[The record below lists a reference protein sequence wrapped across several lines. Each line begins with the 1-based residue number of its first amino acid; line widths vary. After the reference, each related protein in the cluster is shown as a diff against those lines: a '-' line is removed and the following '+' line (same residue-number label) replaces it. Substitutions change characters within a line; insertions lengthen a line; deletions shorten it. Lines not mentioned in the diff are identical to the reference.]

1 MLSTNRHAR
10 TLPATQLASR
20 FKSPVA
26 GFPREVQVVIIAS
39 FFVALGFG
47 IVFPAIP
54 VFAKS
59 FGVNNTAV
67 GLVVSAFAF
76 ARFSSGMISG
86 KFVDR
91 FGERNV
97 YSFGVFMVAFFT
109 VLAGLAQ
116 NYPQLIFF
124 RSAGGLGSSMF
135 SVASSSLIFRATD
148 DEHRARALSV
158 FQGSFLIGGITGP
171 AIGGALAT
179 ISLRAPFFAYAFM
192 LAISGTIGYIYLGRA
207 QSAKSG
213 SKENVQE
220 PISLREAMQIPAYR
234 IALILSF
241 ISAWALFGMRSSILP
256 LFVTENLNSTA
267 AVVGYGFALAA
278 LFQGSLL
285 LKAGRVSDE
294 HGRKRV
300 VMLGGYIVMVGILGL
315 TFSIHIWMFLVSMSI
330 LGIGGAFLATAP
342 GSIVGDVI
350 KGKGGKVIGIFQMS
364 GDAGMIVGPIVVG
377 AISDLYSF
385 RAAFGATAVI
395 FSIVLIMGSRLPE
408 TRKMAGSHEP
418 TISLNDN

>member
-1 MLSTNRHAR
+1 LVKK
-10 TLPATQLASR
+10 

-67 GLVVSAFAF
+67 GLVVATFAF

-109 VLAGLAQ
+109 ILTGLAQ
-116 NYPQLIFF
+116 NYPQLLIF

-135 SVASSSLIFRATD
+135 SVASSALIFRAVD
-148 DEHRARALSV
+148 DAHRARALSV

-192 LAISGTIGYIYLGRA
+192 LAIAGIISYVYLGRA
-207 QSAKSG
+207 EAAKSE
-213 SKENVQE
+213 SKVKQQD
-220 PISLREAMQIPAYR
+220 PITLKEAMQIPAYR
-234 IALILSF
+234 IALVLSF

-278 LFQGSLL
+278 LAQGVMLM
-285 LKAGRVSDE
+285 KAGRMSDQ

-300 VMLGGYIVMVGILGL
+300 VMLGGYIVMAGILGL
-315 TFSIHIWMFLVSMSI
+315 TFSIHIWMFLISMAV
-330 LGIGGAFLATAP
+330 LGVGGAFIATAP

-377 AISDLYSF
+377 AISDIYSF

-395 FSIVLIMGSRLPE
+395 FSIVLILGSRLPE

>member
-385 RAAFGATAVI
+385 RAAFCATAAI

>member
-1 MLSTNRHAR
+1 MV
-10 TLPATQLASR
+10 SR
-20 FKSPVA
+20 LKSPVS
-26 GFPREVQVVIIAS
+26 GFPREVQVVIISS

-54 VFAKS
+54 VFTKS

-109 VLAGLAQ
+109 ILTGLAQ
-116 NYPQLIFF
+116 NYPQLLIF

-135 SVASSSLIFRATD
+135 SVASSSLIFRAVD
-148 DEHRARALSV
+148 DAHRARALSA

-171 AIGGALAT
+171 AVGGALAT
-179 ISLRAPFFAYAFM
+179 ISLRAPFFMYAFF
-192 LAISGTIGYIYLGRA
+192 LIIAGTIGYVYLGRA
-207 QSAKSG
+207 EAARG
-213 SKENVQE
+213 ESKVKFED
-220 PISLREAMQIPAYR
+220 PITLKEAMQ

-241 ISAWALFGMRSSILP
+241 ISAWVLFGMRSSILP
-256 LFVTENLNSTA
+256 VFVTENLNSTA
-267 AVVGYGFALAA
+267 AVVGYGFALAT
-278 LFQGSLL
+278 LFQGLLL
-285 LKAGRVSDE
+285 LKAGRISDSQ
-294 HGRKRV
+294 GRKRV
-300 VMLGGYIVMVGILGL
+300 VMLGGYIIMLGIIGL
-315 TFSIHIWMFLVSMSI
+315 TFSINVWMFLVSMSI
-330 LGIGGAFLATAP
+330 LGIGGAFISTAP

-350 KGKGGKVIGIFQMS
+350 KGKGGRVIGIFQMS

-377 AISDLYSF
+377 AISDIYSF
-385 RAAFGATAVI
+385 RAAFAATAVI

>member
-1 MLSTNRHAR
+1 
-10 TLPATQLASR
+10 LASR

-408 TRKMAGSHEP
+408 TRKMADSHEP

>member
-1 MLSTNRHAR
+1 
-10 TLPATQLASR
+10 
-20 FKSPVA
+20 
-26 GFPREVQVVIIAS
+26 
-39 FFVALGFG
+39 
-47 IVFPAIP
+47 
-54 VFAKS
+54 
-59 FGVNNTAV
+59 
-67 GLVVSAFAF
+67 
-76 ARFSSGMISG
+76 
-86 KFVDR
+86 
-91 FGERNV
+91 
-97 YSFGVFMVAFFT
+97 MVAFFT
-109 VLAGLAQ
+109 ILTGLAQ
-116 NYPQLIFF
+116 NYPQLLIF

-135 SVASSSLIFRATD
+135 SVASSALIFRAVD
-148 DEHRARALSV
+148 DANRARALSV

-192 LAISGTIGYIYLGRA
+192 LTIAGLIGYIYLGRA
-207 QSAKSG
+207 EAAKSE
-213 SKENVQE
+213 SKVKQQD
-220 PISLREAMQIPAYR
+220 PITLKEAMQIPAYR
-234 IALILSF
+234 IALVLSF

-256 LFVTENLNSTA
+256 LFVTESLNSTA

-278 LFQGSLL
+278 LAQGVMLM
-285 LKAGRVSDE
+285 KAGRMSDQ

-300 VMLGGYIVMVGILGL
+300 VMLGGYIVMAGILGL
-315 TFSIHIWMFLVSMSI
+315 TFSIHIWMFLISMAV
-330 LGIGGAFLATAP
+330 LGVGGAFIATAP

-377 AISDLYSF
+377 AISDIYSF

-395 FSIVLIMGSRLPE
+395 FSIVLILGSRLPE

>member
-241 ISAWALFGMRSSILP
+241 ISAWVLFGMRSSILP

>member
-1 MLSTNRHAR
+1 MVK
-10 TLPATQLASR
+10 R
-20 FKSPVA
+20 FKSPIA

-67 GLVVSAFAF
+67 GLVVSTFAF
-76 ARFSSGMISG
+76 ARFSSGLISG

-97 YSFGVFMVAFFT
+97 YSFGVLMVAFFT
-109 VLAGLAQ
+109 ILTGLAQ
-116 NYPQLIFF
+116 NYPQLLIF

-135 SVASSSLIFRATD
+135 SVASSSLIFRAVD

-158 FQGSFLIGGITGP
+158 FQGSFLIGGISGP

-192 LAISGTIGYIYLGRA
+192 LIISGTIGYIYLGRA
-207 QSAKSG
+207 EAAKVG
-213 SKENVQE
+213 SKASQPE
-220 PISLREAMQIPAYR
+220 PITLKEALQIPAYR
-234 IALILSF
+234 IALVLSF
-241 ISAWALFGMRSSILP
+241 ISAWVLFGMRSSILP
-256 LFVTENLNSTA
+256 LFVTENLQSTA

-278 LFQGSLL
+278 LFQGLL
-285 LKAGRVSDE
+285 LMKAGRISDQ

-300 VMLGGYIVMVGILGL
+300 VMLGSYIIMAGILGL
-315 TFSIHIWMFLVSMSI
+315 TFSIHVWMFLISMSV

-350 KGKGGKVIGIFQMS
+350 KGKGGKVIGIFQMA

-377 AISDLYSF
+377 AISDLFSF
-385 RAAFGATAVI
+385 RVAFAATAVI
-395 FSIVLIMGSRLPE
+395 FSIVLILGARLPE

>member
-1 MLSTNRHAR
+1 MV
-10 TLPATQLASR
+10 SR
-20 FKSPVA
+20 LKSPVS

-54 VFAKS
+54 VFTKS

-67 GLVVSAFAF
+67 GLVVAAFAF

-109 VLAGLAQ
+109 ILTGLAQ
-116 NYPQLIFF
+116 NYPQLLIF

-135 SVASSSLIFRATD
+135 SVASSSLIFRAVD
-148 DEHRARALSV
+148 DAHRARALSA

-171 AIGGALAT
+171 AMGGALAT
-179 ISLRAPFFAYAFM
+179 ISLRAPFFMYAFF
-192 LAISGTIGYIYLGRA
+192 LIIAGTIGYVYLGRA
-207 QSAKSG
+207 EAARG
-213 SKENVQE
+213 ESKVKFED
-220 PISLREAMQIPAYR
+220 PITLKEAMQIPAYR

-241 ISAWALFGMRSSILP
+241 ISAWVLFGMRSSILP
-256 LFVTENLNSTA
+256 VFVTENLNSTA
-267 AVVGYGFALAA
+267 AVVGYGFALAT
-278 LFQGSLL
+278 LFQGLLL
-285 LKAGRVSDE
+285 LKAGRISDSQ
-294 HGRKRV
+294 GRKRV
-300 VMLGGYIVMVGILGL
+300 VMLGGYIIMLGIIGL
-315 TFSIHIWMFLVSMSI
+315 TFSTNVWMFLVSMSI
-330 LGIGGAFLATAP
+330 LGIGGAFISTAP

-350 KGKGGKVIGIFQMS
+350 KGKGGRVIGIFQMS

-377 AISDLYSF
+377 AISDIYSF
-385 RAAFGATAVI
+385 RAAFAATAVI

>member
-1 MLSTNRHAR
+1 MAKGL
-10 TLPATQLASR
+10 
-20 FKSPVA
+20 KSPVS

-54 VFAKS
+54 VFTKS

-97 YSFGVFMVAFFT
+97 YSFGVLMVAFFT
-109 VLAGLAQ
+109 IFTGLAQ
-116 NYPQLIFF
+116 NYPQLLFF

-148 DEHRARALSV
+148 DAHRARALSV

-171 AIGGALAT
+171 AVGGALAT
-179 ISLRAPFFAYAFM
+179 ISLRAPFFMYAFM
-192 LAISGTIGYIYLGRA
+192 LIIAGTIGYIYLGREEA
-207 QSAKSG
+207 INDG
-213 SKENVQE
+213 SKVKPQD
-220 PISLREAMQIPAYR
+220 PITLKEAMQIPAYR
-234 IALILSF
+234 IALTLSF

-256 LFVTENLNSTA
+256 LFVTESLHSTA

-278 LFQGSLL
+278 LFQGLL
-285 LKAGRVSDE
+285 LMKAGRISDKN
-294 HGRKRV
+294 GRKRV
-300 VMLGGYIVMVGILGL
+300 VMLGGYIVMAGILGL

-330 LGIGGAFLATAP
+330 IGVGGAFLSTAP

-350 KGKGGKVIGIFQMS
+350 KGKGGKVIGIFQMA
-364 GDAGMIVGPIVVG
+364 GDAGMIIGPIVVG
-377 AISDLYSF
+377 AISDIYSF

-395 FSIVLIMGSRLPE
+395 FSIVLILGSRLPE

>member
-20 FKSPVA
+20 LKSPVA

>member
-1 MLSTNRHAR
+1 MKRRANHLVKSLKSALS
-10 TLPATQLASR
+10 
-20 FKSPVA
+20 
-26 GFPREVQVVIIAS
+26 GFSREVQVVIIAS

-47 IVFPAIP
+47 IIFPAIP
-54 VFAKS
+54 VFVRS

-86 KFVDR
+86 RLVDR

-97 YSFGVFMVAFFT
+97 YSFGVLMVAFFT

-116 NYPQLIFF
+116 NYPQLLTF
-124 RSAGGLGSSMF
+124 RAAGGLGSSMF

-148 DEHRARALSV
+148 DAHRARALSA
-158 FQGSFLIGGITGP
+158 FQGSFLIGGISGP

-192 LAISGTIGYIYLGRA
+192 LAIAGVIGYIYLGRA
-207 QSAKSG
+207 EAAKSG
-213 SKENVQE
+213 NKVKAQDPITFKE
-220 PISLREAMQIPAYR
+220 AFQIPAYR
-234 IALILSF
+234 IALALSF
-241 ISAWALFGMRSSILP
+241 IIGWAFFGMRSSILP
-256 LFVTENLNSTA
+256 LFVTESLKSTA
-267 AVVGYGFALAA
+267 AVVGIGFAIGA
-278 LFQGSLL
+278 LVQGLFLFKSGKASD
-285 LKAGRVSDE
+285 LK
-294 HGRKRV
+294 GRKYV
-300 VMLGGYIVMVGILGL
+300 ILLGGSIFMAGIIGL
-315 TFSIHIWMFLVSMSI
+315 TISFNIWMFLFSMAI
-330 LGIGGAFLATAP
+330 LGVGGAYLSTAP
-342 GSIVGDVI
+342 GAIIGDVI
-350 KGKGGKVIGIFQMS
+350 KGKGGRVIGIFQMA

-385 RAAFGATAVI
+385 RVAFAATAVI
-395 FSIVLIMGSRLPE
+395 FSLVLILGARLPE

>member
-1 MLSTNRHAR
+1 M
-10 TLPATQLASR
+10 
-20 FKSPVA
+20 
-26 GFPREVQVVIIAS
+26 
-39 FFVALGFG
+39 
-47 IVFPAIP
+47 
-54 VFAKS
+54 
-59 FGVNNTAV
+59 
-67 GLVVSAFAF
+67 
-76 ARFSSGMISG
+76 FSGN
-86 KFVDR
+86 FVDR

-109 VLAGLAQ
+109 ILTGLAQ
-116 NYPQLIFF
+116 NYPQLLFF

-135 SVASSSLIFRATD
+135 SVASSSLIFRAVD
-148 DEHRARALSV
+148 DANRARALSV

-192 LAISGTIGYIYLGRA
+192 LIIAGLIGYIYLGRA
-207 QSAKSG
+207 EAAKSDL
-213 SKENVQE
+213 KVKLQD
-220 PISLREAMQIPAYR
+220 PITLKEAMQIPAYR
-234 IALILSF
+234 IALVLSF

-256 LFVTENLNSTA
+256 LFVTESLNSTA

-278 LFQGSLL
+278 LAQGLVL
-285 LKAGRVSDE
+285 MKAGRMSDQS
-294 HGRKRV
+294 GRKHV
-300 VMLGGYIVMVGILGL
+300 VMLGGYIVMAGILGL
-315 TFSIHIWMFLVSMSI
+315 TFSIHIWMFLISMAV
-330 LGIGGAFLATAP
+330 LGVGGAFIATAP

-377 AISDLYSF
+377 AISDIFSF

-395 FSIVLIMGSRLPE
+395 FSIVLILGSRLPE

>member
-1 MLSTNRHAR
+1 MQ
-10 TLPATQLASR
+10 PAKQLASR
-20 FKSPVA
+20 LKSPIT

-109 VLAGLAQ
+109 ILTGLAQ
-116 NYPQLIFF
+116 NYPQLLLF

-135 SVASSSLIFRATD
+135 SVASSSLIFRAVD
-148 DEHRARALSV
+148 DKHRARALSV

-171 AIGGALAT
+171 ALGGALAT

-192 LAISGTIGYIYLGRA
+192 LAISGTIGYVYLGRA
-207 QSAKSG
+207 EAAQGKL
-213 SKENVQE
+213 KVKPEE
-220 PISLREAMQIPAYR
+220 PITLKEALQIPAYR
-234 IALILSF
+234 IALVLSF
-241 ISAWALFGMRSSILP
+241 ISAWVLFGMRSSILP
-256 LFVTENLNSTA
+256 LFVTESLHSTA

-278 LFQGSLL
+278 LFQGLL
-285 LKAGRVSDE
+285 LMKAGRVSDL

-300 VMLGGYIVMVGILGL
+300 VMLGSYIIMAGILGL
-315 TFSIHIWMFLVSMSI
+315 TFSIHIWMFLVSMSV

-395 FSIVLIMGSRLPE
+395 FSIVLLMGSRLPE

>member
-1 MLSTNRHAR
+1 M
-10 TLPATQLASR
+10 
-20 FKSPVA
+20 
-26 GFPREVQVVIIAS
+26 
-39 FFVALGFG
+39 VALF
-47 IVFPAIP
+47 
-54 VFAKS
+54 
-59 FGVNNTAV
+59 TLLV
-67 GLVVSAFAF
+67 GLSN
-76 ARFSSGMISG
+76 S
-86 KFVDR
+86 
-91 FGERNV
+91 
-97 YSFGVFMVAFFT
+97 YH
-109 VLAGLAQ
+109 
-116 NYPQLIFF
+116 QLLIF

-135 SVASSSLIFRATD
+135 SVAAGSVIMRSVD
-148 DEHRARALSV
+148 DEHRGRAQSLYN
-158 FQGSFLIGGITGP
+158 GAFLIGGITGP
-171 AIGGALAT
+171 AIGGLLT
-179 ISLRAPFFAYAFM
+179 LISLRAPFFAYAFM

-330 LGIGGAFLATAP
+330 LGIGGAFLATASKP
-342 GSIVGDVI
+342 PLTILLAMPI
-350 KGKGGKVIGIFQMS
+350 TFL
-364 GDAGMIVGPIVVG
+364 DAFH
-377 AISDLYSF
+377 YSF
-385 RAAFGATAVI
+385 AFAWCVI
-395 FSIVLIMGSRLPE
+395 
-408 TRKMAGSHEP
+408 
-418 TISLNDN
+418 

>member
-1 MLSTNRHAR
+1 MRNINKLVR
-10 TLPATQLASR
+10 TPQAKQLVKR

-47 IVFPAIP
+47 IVFPSIP

-76 ARFSSGMISG
+76 ARFGSGMISG

-109 VLAGLAQ
+109 ILTGLAQ
-116 NYPQLIFF
+116 NYPQLLIF

-135 SVASSSLIFRATD
+135 SVASSSLIFRAVD
-148 DEHRARALSV
+148 DAHRARALSV

-192 LAISGTIGYIYLGRA
+192 LAIAGTIGYIYLGRA
-207 QSAKSG
+207 EAAKG
-213 SKENVQE
+213 VSKEKPQD
-220 PISLREAMQIPAYR
+220 PITLKEAMQIPAYR
-234 IALILSF
+234 IALTLSF

-278 LFQGSLL
+278 LFQGTLL
-285 LKAGRVSDE
+285 MKAGRVSDL

-300 VMLGGYIVMVGILGL
+300 VMIGGYVVMVGILGL
-315 TFSIHIWMFLVSMSI
+315 TFSIHIWMFLVSMAI
-330 LGIGGAFLATAP
+330 IGIGGAFLATAP

-350 KGKGGKVIGIFQMS
+350 KGKGGKVIGVFQMS

-395 FSIVLIMGSRLPE
+395 FSLVLILGSRLPE

-418 TISLNDN
+418 TISLSDN

>member
-1 MLSTNRHAR
+1 
-10 TLPATQLASR
+10 
-20 FKSPVA
+20 
-26 GFPREVQVVIIAS
+26 
-39 FFVALGFG
+39 VALGFG

-67 GLVVSAFAF
+67 GLVVSVFAF

-97 YSFGVFMVAFFT
+97 YSFGIFMVAFFT
-109 VLAGLAQ
+109 VLTGLAQ
-116 NYPQLIFF
+116 NYPQLLAF

-135 SVASSSLIFRATD
+135 SVASSSLIFRAVD
-148 DEHRARALSV
+148 DAHRARALSV

-171 AIGGALAT
+171 AVGGALAT
-179 ISLRAPFFAYAFM
+179 ISLRAPFFAYAF
-192 LAISGTIGYIYLGRA
+192 LLIIAGSIGYIYLGRA
-207 QSAKSG
+207 EAAKG
-213 SKENVQE
+213 ESKVDLQDA
-220 PISLREAMQIPAYR
+220 ITLKEAMQIPAYR

-256 LFVTENLNSTA
+256 LFVTESLNSTA
-267 AVVGYGFALAA
+267 AYVGYGFALAA
-278 LFQGSLL
+278 LFQGLL
-285 LKAGRVSDE
+285 LMKAGRISDE
-294 HGRKRV
+294 KGRKRV
-300 VMLGGYIVMVGILGL
+300 VMLGGYIIMFGILGL
-315 TFSIHIWMFLVSMSI
+315 TFSINIWMFLVSVSI

-350 KGKGGKVIGIFQMS
+350 KGKGGKVIGVFQMS

-377 AISDLYSF
+377 AISDIYSF
-385 RAAFGATAVI
+385 RVAFAATAII
-395 FSIVLIMGSRLPE
+395 FSIVLILGSRLPE

>member
-207 QSAKSG
+207 QSVKSG

-385 RAAFGATAVI
+385 RAAFGATAAI

>member
-1 MLSTNRHAR
+1 
-10 TLPATQLASR
+10 LANR

-86 KFVDR
+86 RFVDR

-192 LAISGTIGYIYLGRA
+192 LAISGTIGYIYLGKA
-207 QSAKSG
+207 EAAKPNA
-213 SKENVQE
+213 NVKQQD
-220 PISLREAMQIPAYR
+220 PITLREAMQIPAYR
-234 IALILSF
+234 ISLVLSF

-294 HGRKRV
+294 SGRKRV
-300 VMLGGYIVMVGILGL
+300 VMLGGYIVMLGILGL

-377 AISDLYSF
+377 AISDLYTF
-385 RAAFGATAVI
+385 RAAFGATALI

-408 TRKMAGSHEP
+408 TRKMVGSNEP
-418 TISLNDN
+418 TISLHDN

>member
-1 MLSTNRHAR
+1 
-10 TLPATQLASR
+10 LASR
-20 FKSPVA
+20 LKSPVA

>member
-1 MLSTNRHAR
+1 VPLLNPLAR
-10 TLPATQLASR
+10 PLVKR
-20 FKSPVA
+20 FKSPIA
-26 GFPREVQVVIIAS
+26 GFAREVQVVIIAS

-67 GLVVSAFAF
+67 GLVVSVFAL

-109 VLAGLAQ
+109 ILTGLAQ
-116 NYPQLIFF
+116 NYPQMLIF
-124 RSAGGLGSSMF
+124 RAAGGLGSSMF
-135 SVASSSLIFRATD
+135 SVASSALIFRAVD
-148 DEHRARALSV
+148 DANRARALSV

-192 LAISGTIGYIYLGRA
+192 LIIAGLIGYIYLGRA
-207 QSAKSG
+207 EAAKSDL
-213 SKENVQE
+213 KVKLQD
-220 PISLREAMQIPAYR
+220 PITLKEAMQIPAYR
-234 IALILSF
+234 IALVLSF

-256 LFVTENLNSTA
+256 LFVTESLNSTA

-278 LFQGSLL
+278 LAQGLVL
-285 LKAGRVSDE
+285 MKAGRMSDQR
-294 HGRKRV
+294 GRKHV
-300 VMLGGYIVMVGILGL
+300 VMLGGYIVMAGILGL
-315 TFSIHIWMFLVSMSI
+315 TFSIHIWMFLISMAV
-330 LGIGGAFLATAP
+330 LGVGGAFIATAP

-377 AISDLYSF
+377 AISDIFSF

-395 FSIVLIMGSRLPE
+395 FAIVLILGSRLPE

>member
-1 MLSTNRHAR
+1 MQ
-10 TLPATQLASR
+10 PAKQLASR
-20 FKSPVA
+20 LKSPIT

-116 NYPQLIFF
+116 NYPQLLLF

-135 SVASSSLIFRATD
+135 SVASSSLIFRAVD
-148 DEHRARALSV
+148 DKHRARALSV

-171 AIGGALAT
+171 ALGGALAT

-192 LAISGTIGYIYLGRA
+192 LAISGTIGYVYLGRA
-207 QSAKSG
+207 EAAQGKS
-213 SKENVQE
+213 KVKPEE
-220 PISLREAMQIPAYR
+220 PITLKEALQIPAYR
-234 IALILSF
+234 IALVLSF
-241 ISAWALFGMRSSILP
+241 ISAWVLFGMRSSILP
-256 LFVTENLNSTA
+256 LFVTESLHSTA

-278 LFQGSLL
+278 LFQGLL
-285 LKAGRVSDE
+285 LMKAGRISDL

-300 VMLGGYIVMVGILGL
+300 VMLGSYIIMAGILGL
-315 TFSIHIWMFLVSMSI
+315 TFSIHIWMFLVSMSV

-395 FSIVLIMGSRLPE
+395 FSIVILMGSRLPE